1 MAKRLVLALLSVLAA
16 GVGWGR
22 ADAQTQPKAPPAQ
35 TLFDPARHMRV
46 SEVKAGMKGYGL
58 TVFSGTKI
66 DRFDVE
72 VVDVVKNYPNPKYD
86 VILIRC
92 PQQFLKDTGPIE
104 GMSGSPIYLY
114 DDAGRARLAG
124 AFAYGWTPFPRDCLA
139 GVQPIEYMLALP
151 TNRSQAGPVVKNR
164 AAVHA
169 TGQSA
174 APRWSLDVEGFASTQ
189 APLRPW
195 GHRTKAVNSQNLP
208 APWGAGTSM
217 RALATPLMAGGINA
231 QTLARIAPLFA
242 GLGFAPMQVG
252 GGGGSASGDAK
263 PALEPGSM
271 LAVPLLTGDMDL
283 VAVGTC
289 TEKIGDRI
297 FGFGHSFNNDGRI
310 ELPMGSGSVSAI
322 VASLEQSFKL
332 GFISGTSGALF
343 TDQTV
348 GVAGRIGQ
356 SAPMAPV
363 ELRVVYDDGT
373 LDETYHFSAALHPKL
388 TPLIAAAAVTMALT
402 GEKNLPEYH
411 TVSYDLTA
419 DFADGHRVQVNNS
432 SVNGDGSEII
442 AEVALPLMAAADNP
456 FAYVPISRIKGTFH
470 VSGEAHAADILSAT
484 IPRTKYEPGETV
496 KGYVSYLPFHA
507 DEAILPVEFDLPRD
521 LPDGQYQLVVSD
533 WARYLEDERTA
544 NPFKFNA
551 QTIDELFAVLRDVEA
566 IRHDSVFLRLVR
578 QADGIAVGHT
588 EMPHLPSSQRQV
600 LLDSGRSD
608 IMPLVGSTVTR
619 VPAGLVMSGSAE
631 FAITIERRGK
641 VQTPTT
647 MK

>member
-1 MAKRLVLALLSVLAA
+1 MAKWIVLALLSVLAA
-16 GVGWGR
+16 GVGWAR
-22 ADAQTQPKAPPAQ
+22 ADAQPQ
-35 TLFDPARHMRV
+35 TLFDPARHMRI
-46 SEVKAGMKGYGL
+46 SEVKPGMKGYGL

-66 DRFDVE
+66 DKFDVE
-72 VVDVVKNYPNPKYD
+72 VVDVVKNFNPKHD
-86 VILIRC
+86 AILIRC
-92 PQQFLKDTGPIE
+92 PQEFLKNTGPIE

-114 DDAGRARLAG
+114 DDAGRARLVG
-124 AFAYGWTPFPRDCLA
+124 AFAYGWAFAKDCLA

-151 TNRSQAGPVVKNR
+151 TNQSRAKPAVKNP

-169 TGQSA
+169 NSQSA
-174 APRWSLDVEGFASTQ
+174 APRWSLDQV
-189 APLRPW
+189 PLRPW
-195 GHRTKAVNSQNLP
+195 GHRATGENAGNRPGLG
-208 APWGAGTSM
+208 GAGM
-217 RALATPLMAGGINA
+217 NLRALATPLMVGGVNA

-242 GLGFAPMQVG
+242 DSGLAPMQAG
-252 GGGGSASGDAK
+252 GGSGSASGDAK
-263 PALEPGSM
+263 PALEPGSV
-271 LAVPLLTGDMDL
+271 LAVPLLTGDMEL
-283 VAVGTC
+283 TAVGTC

-297 FGFGHSFNNDGRI
+297 FGFGHSFNNEGQI
-310 ELPMGSGSVSAI
+310 ELPMGSGSIAAV
-322 VASLEQSFKL
+322 VANLETSFKL

-356 SAPMAPV
+356 TAPMAPV

-388 TPLIAAAAVTMALT
+388 TPLIVAAAVAMALT

-442 AEVALPLMAAADNP
+442 ADVALPLMAAADNP
-456 FAYVPISRIKGTFH
+456 FAYVPIARIQGTFH
-470 VSGEAHAADILSAT
+470 VSGEAHAAEILSAT

-544 NPFKFNA
+544 NPFKFSA

-608 IMPLVGSTVTR
+608 IMPFVGSTVTT

-631 FAITIERRGK
+631 FTITIERRGK

>member
-1 MAKRLVLALLSVLAA
+1 MAKQVVLTLLAVLAA
-16 GVGWGR
+16 GVGWAGTN
-22 ADAQTQPKAPPAQ
+22 AQTQQKASPPPS
-35 TLFDPARHMRV
+35 LFDPARHMRV
-46 SEVKAGMKGYGL
+46 SEVKPGMKGYGL

-66 DRFDVE
+66 EKFDVE

-86 VILIRC
+86 AILIRC
-92 PQQFLKDTGPIE
+92 PQEFLKNTGPIE

-114 DDAGRARLAG
+114 DDAGQARMAG
-124 AFAYGWTPFPRDCLA
+124 ALAYSLTPFAKDFLA
-139 GVQPIEYMLALP
+139 AVTPIEYMLELP
-151 TNRSQAGPVVKNR
+151 TGHSQA
-164 AAVHA
+164 AAIRPQGIPAHP
-169 TGQSA
+169 QSA
-174 APRWSLDVEGFASTQ
+174 RPRWSLDQV
-189 APLRPW
+189 PLRPW
-195 GHRTKAVNSQNLP
+195 GHPAKAMDLANGP
-208 APWGAGTSM
+208 AGMNM

-242 GLGFAPMQVG
+242 GSGLVPMQAG
-252 GGGGSASGDAK
+252 GGSASASGDAK

-271 LAVPLLTGDMDL
+271 LAVPLLTGDMEL
-283 VAVGTC
+283 TAVGTC

-297 FGFGHSFNNDGRI
+297 YGFGHSFNNEGRI
-310 ELPMGSGSVSAI
+310 ELPMGSGSVAAI
-322 VASLEQSFKL
+322 VASLETSFKL
-332 GFISGTSGALF
+332 GFISGTSGALY

-356 SAPMAPV
+356 SAPMVPV

-388 TPLIAAAAVTMALT
+388 TPLIAAAAVTMTLT
-402 GEKNLPEYH
+402 GAKNLPEYH

-432 SVNGDGSEII
+432 SVNGDGSEIV

-456 FAYVPISRIKGTFH
+456 FAYVPMSRLEGTFH
-470 VSGEAHAADILSAT
+470 VSGEAHAAEILSVT

-507 DEAILPVEFDLPRD
+507 EEAILPVEFDLPRD

-544 NPFKFNA
+544 NPFKFDA
-551 QTIDELFAVLRDVEA
+551 QTIDELFAVLRDVEG

-608 IMPLVGSTVTR
+608 IMPFVGSTVTR
-619 VPAGLVMSGSAE
+619 VPARLVMSGSAE
-631 FAITIERRGK
+631 FTITIERRGK

>member
-1 MAKRLVLALLSVLAA
+1 MAKTLVLTILSVLAA
-16 GVGWGR
+16 GVGWARG
-22 ADAQTQPKAPPAQ
+22 DAQPP
-35 TLFDPARHMRV
+35 TLFDPARHMHV

-72 VVDVVKNYPNPKYD
+72 VVDVVKNFNPKHD
-86 VILIRC
+86 AILIRC
-92 PQQFLKDTGPIE
+92 PQEFLKNTGPIE

-114 DDAGRARLAG
+114 DNAGRARLAG
-124 AFAYGWTPFPRDCLA
+124 AFAYGWPLEKDCLA
-139 GVQPIEYMLALP
+139 GVQPIEYMLELS
-151 TNRSQAGPVVKNR
+151 TSQSQAGPAVKNP
-164 AAVHA
+164 AALHA
-169 TGQSA
+169 SPQSA
-174 APRWSLDVEGFASTQ
+174 RPRWSLDVEGFASTQ
-189 APLRPW
+189 VPLRPW
-195 GHRTKAVNSQNLP
+195 GHRAMGENAGNRPGLG
-208 APWGAGTSM
+208 GAGMNM
-217 RALATPLMAGGINA
+217 RALATPLMVGGINA
-231 QTLARIAPLFA
+231 QTLSRIAPLFA
-242 GLGFAPMQVG
+242 GSGLAPMQAG
-252 GGGGSASGDAK
+252 GGSGSASGDAK
-263 PALEPGSM
+263 PALEPGSV
-271 LAVPLLTGDMDL
+271 LAVPLLTGDMEL
-283 VAVGTC
+283 TAVGTC

-297 FGFGHSFNNDGRI
+297 FGFGHSFNNEGRI
-310 ELPMGSGSVSAI
+310 ELPMGSGSVAAI
-322 VASLEQSFKL
+322 VANLETSFKL

-432 SVNGDGSEII
+432 SVNGDGSEIV

-456 FAYVPISRIKGTFH
+456 FAYVPISRIQGTFH
-470 VSGEAHAADILSAT
+470 VSGEAHAAEILSVT

-507 DEAILPVEFDLPRD
+507 EEAILPVEVDLPRD

-551 QTIDELFAVLRDVEA
+551 ETIGELFAVIRDVEA

-608 IMPLVGSTVTR
+608 IMPFVGSTVTR